1 MPSTFYMRI
10 IMPIILYLII
20 IIVFVAKAISKSS
33 SHGTRRSSAQG
44 SNYAG
49 GRFTQSQRAAGS
61 APLRKSQPRQSQ
73 SRMAHRTAD
82 NPTAAYSYKRSGFS
96 YSSLKPNEDG
106 LEVLMRRNR
115 ERERELEKRIQ

>member
-1 MPSTFYMRI
+1 
-10 IMPIILYLII
+10 MPIILYLII

-33 SHGTRRSSAQG
+33 SQGNHRSSAQG
-44 SNYAG
+44 NKYARD
-49 GRFTQSQRAAGS
+49 RFTQSQRSSGSAGS
-61 APLRKSQPRQSQ
+61 AQARKSQPRQSQ